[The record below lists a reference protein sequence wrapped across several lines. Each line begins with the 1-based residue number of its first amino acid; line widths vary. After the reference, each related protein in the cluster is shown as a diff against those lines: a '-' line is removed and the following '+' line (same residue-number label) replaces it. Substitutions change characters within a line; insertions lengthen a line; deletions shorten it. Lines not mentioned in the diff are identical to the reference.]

1 MTLFQHITQNHAGN
15 VSHFARSI
23 GVSRVQV
30 VRWIAYDCEWD
41 NGRILRPLFD
51 VRNCQ

>member
-1 MTLFQHITQNHAGN
+1 MNLFDYIQKHHAGN

-30 VRWIAYDCEWD
+30 ARWIAYDCEWQD
-41 NGRILRPLFD
+41 GRILRPLFD
-51 VRNCQ
+51 VRNC